1 MKRLFFHI
9 LTTSICL
16 LLVLM
21 HDIRPIV
28 AAASLS
34 IFALI
39 ISFIILLVFGFIRY
53 GITFDSSFWVPSST
67 IAFLSSIGIPSYS
80 LGYNFSYLSFYVE
93 FFMNIIINRK
103 SYQIQVKRKLVRLL
117 LRLLVLPRL

>member
-53 GITFDSSFWVPSST
+53 GISFDSSFWAPASAT
-67 IAFLSSIGIPSYS
+67 AFLSSIGIPSYS
-80 LGYNFSYLSFYVE
+80 LGYNFSFLSFFVS
-93 FFMNIIINRK
+93 FFTSMIN
-103 SYQIQVKRKLVRLL
+103 Q
-117 LRLLVLPRL
+117 